1 MNLEKL
7 RKIWQVVKQIIE
19 IVLAA
24 LAGAAI
30 GSCRNVVDLFASLW

>member
-30 GSCRNVVDLFASLW
+30 GSCRCVAIGCV